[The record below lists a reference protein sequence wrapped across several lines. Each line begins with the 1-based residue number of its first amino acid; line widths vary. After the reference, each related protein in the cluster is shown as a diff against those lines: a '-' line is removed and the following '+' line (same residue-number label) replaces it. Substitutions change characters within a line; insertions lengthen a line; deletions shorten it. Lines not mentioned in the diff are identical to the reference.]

1 MENNNNV
8 NGVLGALG
16 YGALPQSIVGPLTT
30 TQNTV
35 QRTQY
40 NPAKLQ
46 SLIDALKAEHSKM
59 SAGEALANALSNTPQ
74 AQSFKGGFGEEIV
87 NPWMVGLTSMARSY
101 GDAYGARAAAAR
113 EKEEKEREDA
123 IKAAQV
129 DLDAN
134 KQNITDQTNTQ
145 YMKVNDP
152 NAKSAQEQAKVTE
165 SLNALRALKERNR
178 ENVVG
183 FDEAFDVKNPDG
195 TVNVEKTMAN
205 YVGRNPHGLFG
216 RNWTS
221 PNSFWG
227 WGESRGEA
235 DTRQKFQAFKETQL
249 RNVYDTLRGAG
260 AITEKELETMG
271 KTAQKATNPYEL
283 ELAIDEFIKNIE
295 AKQGTKAINGY
306 TIETIE

>member
-40 NPAKLQ
+40 NPAKLK

-87 NPWMVGLTSMARSY
+87 NPWTVGLTSMARSY

-129 DLDAN
+129 DLDAS
-134 KQNITDQTNTQ
+134 KQNITNQTNTQ
-145 YMKVNDP
+145 YLKVNQ
-152 NAKSAQEQAKVTE
+152 NANGGTPEQQQLQKQAALDALHELDDLARNGDITSMNKSTDNWWLAGSSSKNIGRREQALSALIPMTNAIAKASGGSGINTLGEMMAYLGIPENATSAQIEGALPGMIKKLGLE
-165 SLNALRALKERNR
+165 S
-178 ENVVG
+178 
-183 FDEAFDVKNPDG
+183 DYYQ
-195 TVNVEKTMAN
+195 M
-205 YVGRNPHGLFG
+205 
-216 RNWTS
+216 S
-221 PNSFWG
+221 P
-227 WGESRGEA
+227 
-235 DTRQKFQAFKETQL
+235 
-249 RNVYDTLRGAG
+249 
-260 AITEKELETMG
+260 
-271 KTAQKATNPYEL
+271 
-283 ELAIDEFIKNIE
+283 
-295 AKQGTKAINGY
+295 INGGLAF
-306 TIETIE
+306 